1 MESESWFYLLSAIS
15 IYIFLLY
22 LAKHRRQSRNT
33 KKHPPSPPSLPI
45 IGHLHLIKDP
55 LHRMLQDLSGK
66 YGPIFGLKFGY
77 RAILVMSSPSAV
89 EECFTKHD
97 INFANRPRLL
107 VGKHLNYNYTTIAA
121 ASYGQH
127 WRNLRRLSA
136 IEIFSTNRLNIF
148 LGVRREETG
157 SLIKSLCQ
165 ESQGDFVKVELQTRL
180 SELSFNIIMRM
191 ICGKR
196 YFGVEVENQEEARK
210 LAEMVKE
217 AFELAGASNPGDFLS
232 FLQWIDF
239 GGVEKRMKR
248 VHSTNDAFLQ
258 GVIDESRQ
266 KSGSGKTKTLVDVM
280 LSLQESEPEYYSD
293 NILKGMILVCL
304 TNTMHVYNYIFMYY
318 VIWSFLK
325 PTTNCI

>member
-1 MESESWFYLLSAIS
+1 MGSETWFYLLSVMS
-15 IYIFLLY
+15 IYVFLFY
-22 LAKHRRQSRNT
+22 LTKHQKQSRNT
-33 KKHPPSPPSLPI
+33 KNPPSPPSLPI

-55 LHRMLQDLSGK
+55 LHRMLQDLSCK
-66 YGPIFGLKFGY
+66 YGPIFRLKFGY
-77 RAILVMSSPSAV
+77 RAILVISSQSGA

-97 INFANRPRLL
+97 ISFANRPRLL

-136 IEIFSTNRLNIF
+136 IEMFSTNRLNMF
-148 LGVRREETG
+148 LSVRREETG
-157 SLIKSLCQ
+157 SLIKNLC
-165 ESQGDFVKVELQTRL
+165 EEVRGDSVKVKMQPRL

-210 LAEMVKE
+210 LAEMIKE
-217 AFELAGASNPGDFLS
+217 AFDLAGASNPGDFLS

-239 GGVEKRMKR
+239 GGLEKRMKR

-258 GVIDESRQ
+258 SVIDESRQ

-280 LSLQESEPEYYSD
+280 LSLQEGEPEDYSD
-293 NILKGMILVCL
+293 EILKGMILVR
-304 TNTMHVYNYIFMYY
+304 
-318 VIWSFLK
+318 
-325 PTTNCI
+325 